1 MLKALKFEP
10 MLGSFSFKKKKL
22 LVSVLINIQ
31 KASTILEFIAII
43 HFFRSFQI
51 VLKTWTM
58 KC

>member
-1 MLKALKFEP
+1 VLKALKFEP

-51 VLKTWTM
+51 VLKT
-58 KC
+58 